1 MFKLLVFA
9 MFQDFEGQ
17 KLADK
22 LHQIITAA
30 FGHIVCAQHKYII
43 SDNFIRYISMV
54 GLCISAII
62 CVPDWGFLNKNPLK
76 WQKPLSEEGD
86 SVDTDEKEENEGEA
100 ATQAPKPKTKK
111 KSSGKGGKSK
121 KTKR

>member
-1 MFKLLVFA
+1 M
-9 MFQDFEGQ
+9 DFEGQ

-30 FGHIVCAQHKYII
+30 FGVIG
-43 SDNFIRYISMV
+43 FIYGYLQQRFGYTMYISMV

-62 CVPDWGFLNKNPLK
+62 CVPDWGFLNRNPLK

-86 SVDTDEKEENEGEA
+86 RVDADEKEENERQGEA
-100 ATQAPKPKTKK
+100 ATQAQKAQAQKAKTKK
-111 KSSGKGGKSK
+111 KSTGKGGKSK